1 LKLSFETL
9 EGNPEMRK
17 KIRIAIP
24 NKGRLKQPA
33 MEVLG
38 QAGIEVL
45 EEKRTYVSKTSDSRF
60 EAVFARAYD
69 IPVYVHY
76 GAVDLGITGHDLIL
90 EREADVLELLDL
102 EFGKCNVVIAVPET
116 STINTVGDIP
126 ALTRVATEF
135 PVLARKYFEVLG
147 KQVEVLEVSG
157 TSELAPKLGLAQ
169 IIVDI
174 TSSGET
180 LRKNNLRV
188 IATIMD
194 STTRL
199 ACNKIAYRTFEMQI
213 NELLTRLRGGLT
225 RK

>member
-1 LKLSFETL
+1 MK
-9 EGNPEMRK
+9 K
-17 KIRIAIP
+17 KIRVAIP

-33 MEVLG
+33 IEVLG

-45 EEKRTYVSKTSDSRF
+45 EEKRTYVSKTSDPRF
-60 EAVFARAYD
+60 EAIFARAYD

-102 EFGKCNVVIAVPET
+102 EFGKCTVVVAVPEL
-116 STINTVGDIP
+116 STINSVNEVP
-126 ALTRVATEF
+126 PMTRIATEF
-135 PVLARKYFEVLG
+135 PNITRKYFERTG

-169 IIVDI
+169 VIVDI

-180 LRKNNLRV
+180 LRKNNLKV
-188 IATIMD
+188 IASILD

-199 ACNKIAYRTFEMQI
+199 ACNKIAYRAFEKEI
-213 NELLTRLRGGLT
+213 NELLARLRGVL
-225 RK
+225 K

>member
-1 LKLSFETL
+1 M
-9 EGNPEMRK
+9 NK

-33 MEVLG
+33 IEVLKR
-38 QAGIEVL
+38 AGIEIL
-45 EEKRTYVSKTSDSRF
+45 EEERTYVSKTSDPRF
-60 EAVFARAYD
+60 EAIFARAYD
-69 IPVYVHY
+69 IPVYVQY

-90 EREADVLELLDL
+90 EREADVLELFDL
-102 EFGKCNVVIAVPET
+102 KFGKCTVVVAVPEK
-116 STINTVGDIP
+116 SAINSVSEVP

-135 PVLARKYFEVLG
+135 PNITRNYFEKLG
-147 KQVEVLEVSG
+147 MQVEVLEVSG

-180 LRKNNLRV
+180 LRKNSLRIV
-188 IATIMD
+188 TEILE

-199 ACNKIAYRTFEMQI
+199 ACNKIAYRTYEKEI
-213 NELLTRLRGGLT
+213 KELLTKLRGG
-225 RK
+225 